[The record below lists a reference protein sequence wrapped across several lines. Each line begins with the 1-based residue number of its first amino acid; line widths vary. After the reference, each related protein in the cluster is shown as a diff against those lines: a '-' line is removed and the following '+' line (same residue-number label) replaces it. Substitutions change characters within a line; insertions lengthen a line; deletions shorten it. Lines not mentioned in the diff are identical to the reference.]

1 MDFISKK
8 INFNSTNKIHL
19 IGEIGVN
26 HNKNLKTLF
35 QLIDVGISSGVDI
48 IKLQRFNS
56 ELEIS
61 KFAPSAEYQKK
72 NFKVNKQLSLAKKL
86 ELPDEWIFKAYEYCK
101 KKRIGFLCAAFDH
114 ESVDF
119 ISDKL
124 KCSSIKSPSS
134 EINNKI
140 LLKHMAKKF
149 KSIIISTGASTM
161 DECLL
166 SKKWVKNI
174 DKNLELLFMHCVSE
188 YPSPMHHANLNAI
201 KSMKKKLKVPIGL
214 SDHTDNIAT
223 SILSIENKCVLIEKH
238 FTLDKKMKGPD
249 HNASLEPKEL
259 KLLSNVLKNYRII
272 MGSGIKTPQ
281 ISEKKN
287 RSLIRKSAVC
297 AKKYLK
303 ENSIIQLSDMN
314 FKRPFILGSINP
326 ENYEKFIGK
335 KIKKKIYFDKPFLI
349 KNLK

>member
-1 MDFISKK
+1 MNGFLRLLNI
-8 INFNSTNKIHL
+8 
-19 IGEIGVN
+19 V
-26 HNKNLKTLF
+26 
-35 QLIDVGISSGVDI
+35 
-48 IKLQRFNS
+48 
-56 ELEIS
+56 
-61 KFAPSAEYQKK
+61 
-72 NFKVNKQLSLAKKL
+72 
-86 ELPDEWIFKAYEYCK
+86 K

-119 ISDKL
+119 ISEKL

-140 LLKHMAKKF
+140 LLEHMAKKF

-188 YPSPMHHANLNAI
+188 YPSPMHHSNLNAI
-201 KSMKKKLKVPIGL
+201 KSMRKKLKVPIGL

-223 SILSIENKCVLIEKH
+223 SIMSIENKCVLIEKH

-249 HNASLEPKEL
+249 HKASLEPKEL

-297 AKKYLK
+297 SKKFLK
-303 ENSIIQLSDMN
+303 ENSIIQLGDMS
-314 FKRPFILGSINP
+314 FKKTIYIRIN
-326 ENYEKFIGK
+326 KS
-335 KIKKKIYFDKPFLI
+335 
-349 KNLK
+349 